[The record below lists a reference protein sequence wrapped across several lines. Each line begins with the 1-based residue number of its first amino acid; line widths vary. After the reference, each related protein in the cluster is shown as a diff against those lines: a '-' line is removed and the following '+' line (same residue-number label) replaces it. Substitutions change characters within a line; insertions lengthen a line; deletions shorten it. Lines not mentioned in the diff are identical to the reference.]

1 MNLAKNVKKGKPTQF
16 DPLDEFHIYVQK
28 QAKLVYGM
36 LRVRYAV
43 LNPYRT
49 NVENRVSS

>member
-1 MNLAKNVKKGKPTQF
+1 MYTTRFKISNLVICTNLYIKFVTVAMI
-16 DPLDEFHIYVQK
+16 ESIE
-28 QAKLVYGM
+28 
-36 LRVRYAV
+36 V